1 MTGSQ
6 VRVPSQRTPLL
17 LCPVTG
23 LRLDLNLG
31 LSDLRAQTS
40 FLGSG
45 DLPEGRRMR
54 SGASVSPKSEIAS
67 GDSLTDI
74 SKTEC

>member
-6 VRVPSQRTPLL
+6 VRVPSQWTPML

-54 SGASVSPKSEIAS
+54 SGTSVSPKSEIAS